1 MNLLGKLTFTSIL
14 LTVTSYSNLSKNP
27 RADINDSRYRFFKCL
42 AQCGEGCG
50 TQRNTTL
57 ASGDVVNDWQL
68 DELKFDTCKMG
79 CKYGTGFDASSP
91 KPTES
96 TLSDA
101 FSPLEVICVDR
112 LSVTP
117 PRIRAKLNVPSPP
130 QTDNLTMYVIEVY
143 RSMVNR
149 NGVVENE
156 FVQRNFSFSPRFSV
170 EHVFSGANPKKEI
183 LTFKVFGFTAAS
195 EVLSPVCS
203 DDLLLENV
211 YAAQKDPIKLN
222 MKEKIQMRDSSI
234 VLLAWSAEDLKH
246 PPECDQFIHW
256 TNGHRPNHKMVQL
269 DSSHTVAITDLNDTA
284 TYVIT
289 AYGRSDAGKD
299 QRPTSKLVLRLNPEA
314 HELIRAELVEFVDSY
329 AIIVGCCVVIILM
342 GLLGICFCMQYKA
355 TVRRRE
361 RSKARY
367 DIKAMQARM
376 GYPIKTSTPSSRDED
391 HSNYSFGVNNSSEF
405 ITQTPQTPT
414 VTYTQRLPQKHYPA
428 PLRPGILSL
437 TVQPPFEQKDTLC

>member
-1 MNLLGKLTFTSIL
+1 MRFLGKITLAIVIL
-14 LTVTSYSNLSKNP
+14 NASAFSNLSKNP
-27 RADINDSRYRFFKCL
+27 KVDTNDPRYRFYKCL
-42 AQCGEGCG
+42 ARCGELFG
-50 TQRNTTL
+50 TPRNVTL
-57 ASGDVVNDWQL
+57 ASGDAFQDWQL
-68 DELKFDTCKMG
+68 DDIRFDTCKMG
-79 CKYGTGFDASSP
+79 CNLGTGFDGTSP

-96 TLSDA
+96 TISDS
-101 FSPLEVICVDR
+101 FGPLEVICVDR

-117 PRIRAKLNVPSPP
+117 PRIRAKLNVLTPP
-130 QTDNLTMYVIEVY
+130 QTDNLTLYVIEVY
-143 RSMVNR
+143 RSLINR

-156 FVQRNFSFSPRFSV
+156 FVQRNFSFSPRFVV

-183 LTFKVFGFTAAS
+183 LTFKVFGFTASA
-195 EVLSPVCS
+195 EVLSPLCS
-203 DDLLLENV
+203 DDLLLENI
-211 YAAQKDPIKLN
+211 YAAQKDPIKLS
-222 MKEKIQMRDSSI
+222 MREKITMRDSSL
-234 VLLAWSAEDLKH
+234 VLLTWSAEDLKH
-246 PPECDQFIHW
+246 PPECDQFVHW
-256 TNGHRPNHKMVQL
+256 TNGQRPNHKMVNL
-269 DSSHTVAITDLNDTA
+269 DSSHTVVITDLNDTA

-314 HELIRAELVEFVDSY
+314 HELIRTELVEFVDSY

-342 GLLGICFCMQYKA
+342 GLLGICFCIQYKA
-355 TVRRRE
+355 SIRRRE
-361 RSKARY
+361 RSKAKY

-376 GYPIKTSTPSSRDED
+376 GYPVKTSTPSSRDEN
-391 HSNYSFGVNNSSEF
+391 HSNYSFAVNNSSEY